1 MRLLLDEMYVGEIAV
16 RLREHGH
23 DVLSVHDRPELVGAP
38 DAELFRLAIREE
50 RAVVTENVQD
60 FAPLVRQAALAGEA
74 IPGVVY
80 SSPRRLPRSSSTV
93 GIFVDALDR
102 LLRARPESTLAEQ
115 VVWLQP

>member
-1 MRLLLDEMYVGEIAV
+1 MYVGEIAV
-16 RLREHGH
+16 RLRGHGH

-50 RAVVTENVQD
+50 RAGVTENVQD
-60 FAPLVRQAALAGEA
+60 FAPLVRRAALGGEA

-80 SSPRRLPRSSSTV
+80 SSPRRLPRSSNTV

-102 LLRARPESTLAEQ
+102 LLRSRPGGTPPQ
-115 VVWLQP
+115 PGVW